1 MIGNKVKTVKYTLV
15 MNGVERDDLLSYLLE
30 VSATFLEDMGL
41 SGDELTFNQ
50 FVQLLND
57 GEVSFEEGE
66 MVLRIDE
73 GV

>member
-1 MIGNKVKTVKYTLV
+1 MIGNKVKTVRYTLV

-50 FVQLLND
+50 FAQLLND